1 MNNLNIILPKLL
13 SDLLINL
20 SAGFLGA
27 AIIIPVQASKTNELR
42 VVALMG
48 NICLSCILFALA
60 VILNS

>member
-27 AIIIPVQASKTNELR
+27 AIILPITTNEIGKIRISL
-42 VVALMG
+42 LLS
-48 NICLSCILFALA
+48 NIISACLLFAVA
-60 VILNS
+60 VIINS